1 MPFVLKLIADCVSQ
15 KTHKMSFVSLH
26 VSTQPGMYVPSLI
39 SLVDSIRSPKRSSS
53 LKLYVMHLVEL
64 TDRSSSIMMA
74 RRTRKNGFP
83 FKNRFHQ
90 GAGRQDQIAAAF
102 EAYGQVSRVNIRH
115 STAISSLATMQ
126 DDICHIAQEKRVAM
140 IILPFH
146 KQWSNIWR

>member
-1 MPFVLKLIADCVSQ
+1 VPFVLKLIADCVSQ

-39 SLVDSIRSPKRSSS
+39 SLVDSIRSPKRSPS

-83 FKNRFHQ
+83 FKNRF
-90 GAGRQDQIAAAF
+90 AAAF